1 MADVQAPGDSRSA
14 VVLLGTTA
22 SGKAIHLIRRPNCS
36 VRIIHYEG
44 MDKLPPQL
52 EGGFSSV
59 ASATH
64 VVESYLAK
72 VKACEIK
79 LDGSESKAKE
89 KKVKK

>member
-1 MADVQAPGDSRSA
+1 MVDVPAPADSSAA
-14 VVLLGTTA
+14 VVLLGTTT
-22 SGKAIHLIRRPNCS
+22 SGKEINLVRKPNCS
-36 VRIIHYEG
+36 VRMIHYEG
-44 MDKLPPQL
+44 MAKLPAML

-79 LDGSESKAKE
+79 LDGTKNNT
-89 KKVKK
+89 KVKK